1 MSGLA
6 RVPLLLEGSA
16 LTDEELA
23 WALNTTQASV
33 RSWIAG
39 AHTPPPRVQ
48 ARLDRLAA
56 APSYPY
62 TVVDDENPRGPIF
75 LPDGVWTPAFAPRG
89 QVRLPHHLNW
99 SGTAQDRLRDASTL
113 RGRMLLYQ
121 QVITEG
127 TAADIVTWV
136 DPVELAATIDD
147 RIWSRRHQ
155 DQWRHKLLRD
165 GLLCR

>member
-1 MSGLA
+1 MSGTA
-6 RVPLLLEGSA
+6 RIPYLEGSA
-16 LTDEELA
+16 LTDQELA
-23 WALNTTQASV
+23 WALNSTQASV
-33 RSWIAG
+33 RSWNSG
-39 AHTPPPRVQ
+39 TQTPPPQVQ

-62 TVVDDENPRGPIF
+62 TVVDVNNPRGPIF

-99 SGTAQDRLRDASTL
+99 SGTADDRVRDASTAH
-113 RGRMLLYQ
+113 GRMLLYQ

-127 TAADIVTWV
+127 SAADIVTWV
-136 DPVELAATIDD
+136 DPVELATTIDL
-147 RIWSRRHQ
+147 RIWSRRHHH
-155 DQWRHKLLRD
+155 QWRQKLVRD